1 MEVTNANVTSF
12 ICLVSNV
19 FIVEKNDSEKV
30 EADDVRDS
38 LLELKRNPSIRCGET
53 AKAAEN

>member
-12 ICLVSNV
+12 RCLVPNV
-19 FIVEKNDSEKV
+19 FIVEKKDGEMV

-38 LLELKRNPSIRCGET
+38 LLELKRNPSIRRGET